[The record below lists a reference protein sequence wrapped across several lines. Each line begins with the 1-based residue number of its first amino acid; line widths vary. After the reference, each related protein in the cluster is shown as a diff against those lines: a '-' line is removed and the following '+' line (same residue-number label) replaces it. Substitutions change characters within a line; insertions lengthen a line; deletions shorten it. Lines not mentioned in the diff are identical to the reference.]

1 MSVYDQLQLV
11 SLISF
16 RNKTVLTM
24 NYLFYIGYA
33 HRRIV
38 WKYIS
43 ALHVLNKNENIIN
56 TGYWLCENRTEKLI
70 PIENNQAVLIAKISS
85 RKTQKNG
92 QSAKISCHTV
102 ARNAFCKESVLLF
115 SWGERDVLPE
125 SSKTVW
131 ISNCYFSN
139 FWMRLKLIRWMKPKA
154 YVDSTLRANSSYHMK
169 AKSIIVL
176 SFIQNV

>member
-1 MSVYDQLQLV
+1 MPVHDQLQLV

-16 RNKTVLTM
+16 RNKTVLTI

-43 ALHVLNKNENIIN
+43 PLHLLNKNENIIN
-56 TGYWLCENRTEKLI
+56 AGYWLCENRTEKLI
-70 PIENNQAVLIAKISS
+70 PIENNQSVLIAKISS

-102 ARNAFCKESVLLF
+102 ASRASSCFLEEKGMSYLNQVKPLNFELLF
-115 SWGERDVLPE
+115 QQLLDETEIDKMNEAKGLRGYHP
-125 SSKTVW
+125 T
-131 ISNCYFSN
+131 C
-139 FWMRLKLIRWMKPKA
+139 LI
-154 YVDSTLRANSSYHMK
+154 LH
-169 AKSIIVL
+169 II
-176 SFIQNV
+176 

>member
-1 MSVYDQLQLV
+1 MSVHDQLQLV

-70 PIENNQAVLIAKISS
+70 PIENNQSVLIAKIRS

-92 QSAKISCHTV
+92 QSAKISRHTV
-102 ARNAFCKESVLLF
+102 ARNASCKQSVLLF

-125 SSKTVW
+125 SSKTFEFRTVISATFGWDWNWLDEWSQRHAW
-131 ISNCYFSN
+131 IAPYV
-139 FWMRLKLIRWMKPKA
+139 LI
-154 YVDSTLRANSSYHMK
+154 LH
-169 AKSIIVL
+169 IIWRR
-176 SFIQNV
+176 IQ